1 MKIGID
7 AIKFDGSVYPR
18 GKPSTAIVEEYADAL
33 LAGNIFPPI
42 ALETGT
48 NRLLDGYHRW
58 KAHARI
64 VEQPDLNGNGAQFSE
79 IDADFHTVPEG
90 IPVKLYAASLSSK
103 HGHRLTPGETKALA
117 REICEANP
125 DFAAQVIATYVG
137 RSERTVSDYVKD
149 IKGRRKEQQ
158 RAVIMRLDRLGWTQ
172 EEIAQVV
179 GVTQKTVH
187 EKVYEMAEL
196 QESIKTVIDSGI
208 PHLEVAERFNL
219 PLQVVWAIDL
229 DGRDDA
235 ERMDRLGIK
244 VQPYDVWQFAKCHD
258 LFGSQ
263 HPGRI
268 PGELI
273 AHVLYF
279 FTQQGDMVIDPMAG
293 SGTTPDVC
301 LAMGRRCY
309 AYDIDARH
317 GRNDI
322 MAHNVAVD
330 GWHERIKK
338 ADLIFWDPPYF
349 EKMDS
354 LNIGD
359 DGYIDGSIS
368 KLSRDDY
375 LAFFETRLAE
385 ARAQVKKS
393 TRLAF
398 LMSDWDDNT
407 GERQGVFVWD
417 YADIIRRAGWRLVRH
432 IQTPLSTQQVHPDIV
447 NKFRKSRR
455 LARLERYLLI
465 CEA

>member
-1 MKIGID
+1 MKIDIGS
-7 AIKFDGSVYPR
+7 IKFDGKIYPR
-18 GKPSTAIVEEYADAL
+18 GKPSTSIIEEYADAL
-33 LAGNIFPPI
+33 LAGNVFPPI
-42 ALETGT
+42 ILEVGT

-58 KAHARI
+58 KAHTRL
-64 VEQPDLNGNGAQFSE
+64 VEQPDLNGNGAQFAE
-79 IDADFHTVPEG
+79 IEADFHMVPDG

-103 HGHRLTPGETKALA
+103 HGHRLTSSETKDLA

-125 DFAAQVIATYVG
+125 DFAAQVIAEYVG
-137 RSERTVSDYVKD
+137 RSERTVSDYVSD

-172 EEIAQVV
+172 EEIGNVV
-179 GVTQKTVH
+179 KVTQGRIAQISL
-187 EKVYEMAEL
+187 EIAEL
-196 QESIKTVIDSGI
+196 PKLIKSTLASGI

-235 ERMDRLGIK
+235 ERMKQLDIK
-244 VQPYDVWQFAKCHD
+244 VQPYDVWQFSECHN

-268 PGELI
+268 PGQLI

-279 FTQQGDMVIDPMAG
+279 FTQPGDMVIDPMAG

-309 AYDIDARH
+309 AYDIDGRH

-322 MAHNVAVD
+322 VAHNIALD
-330 GWHERIKK
+330 GWHDRIKK

-354 LNIGD
+354 LNIGE

-368 KLSRDDY
+368 KLGRDEY
-375 LAFFETRLAE
+375 LAFFEERLTE
-385 ARAQVKKS
+385 ARGQVKKG

-407 GERQGVFVWD
+407 GERQGIFVWD

-432 IQTPLSTQQVHPDIV
+432 IQVPLSTQQVHPDIV

>member
-1 MKIGID
+1 MKVNID
-7 AIKFDGSVYPR
+7 LIKFDGSIYPR
-18 GKPSTAIVEEYADAL
+18 GKPSTSIVDEYADAL
-33 LAGNIFPPI
+33 LAGNVFPPI
-42 ALETGT
+42 ILETDT

-58 KAHARI
+58 KAHTRL
-64 VEQPDLNGNGAQFSE
+64 VEQPDLNGNGAQFAE

-103 HGHRLTPGETKALA
+103 HGHRLTSGETKDLA

-125 DFAAQVIATYVG
+125 DFAAQVIANYVG

-158 RAVIMRLDRLGWTQ
+158 RAIVMRLDRLGWTQ
-172 EEIAQVV
+172 EEIGDVV
-179 GVTQKTVH
+179 GVEQRTVGRNLDETAELRESLKTVL
-187 EKVYEMAEL
+187 A
-196 QESIKTVIDSGI
+196 SGI
-208 PHLEVAERFNL
+208 PHSEIAERYKL
-219 PLQVVWAIDL
+219 PPQVAWAIDL
-229 DGRDDA
+229 DGQDDA
-235 ERMDRLGIK
+235 KRMEKLEIK

-268 PGELI
+268 PGQLI

-279 FTQQGDMVIDPMAG
+279 FTQPGDMVIDPMAG

-301 LAMGRRCY
+301 LVMGRKCY

-317 GRNDI
+317 KRNDI
-322 MAHNVAVD
+322 MTHNIALD

-349 EKMDS
+349 KKMDS
-354 LNIGD
+354 LNIGE

-368 KLSRDDY
+368 KLTRDEY
-375 LAFFETRLAE
+375 LAFFETRLTE
-385 ARAQVKKS
+385 AKAQVKKG

-398 LMSDWDDNT
+398 LMSDWDDDT
-407 GERQGVFVWD
+407 RDSQGILVWD
-417 YADIIRRAGWRLVRH
+417 YADILRRAGWRLVRH
-432 IQTPLSTQQVHPDIV
+432 IQVPLSTQQVHPDIV
-447 NKFRKSRR
+447 NKFRESRR